1 MVSNMTQTS
10 TIPEKKTYTYKDY
23 AQLPEGAPYELI
35 NGQLVEEPSPSS
47 LHQDI
52 AFTLSGMLYDF
63 LKSKKCGKAFAAPLD
78 VYFEEKE
85 TFQPDLI
92 FISNKRLNIVKEQ
105 NIEGAPDIIFEIL
118 SPATAYYD
126 LRHKKDIYAKHGVK
140 EYWIID
146 PMEKSIEVYEQ
157 KDSEFELHS
166 KQINSGKVNSQVL
179 STFTFTLEEIF

>member
-1 MVSNMTQTS
+1 MATTS
-10 TIPEKKTYTYKDY
+10 DILHKKTYFYKDY
-23 AQLPEGAPYELI
+23 AQLPEKAPYELI
-35 NGQLVEEPSPSS
+35 NGQLVKEPAPTYQHQKISKNLFVL
-47 LHQDI
+47 LHNHAEVINQLGEVC
-52 AFTLSGMLYDF
+52 F
-63 LKSKKCGKAFAAPLD
+63 APLD
-78 VYFEEKE
+78 VYLEEIE

-92 FISNKRLNIVKEQ
+92 FIANERKQIITNEKIV
-105 NIEGAPDIIFEIL
+105 GAPDIVFEIL
-118 SPATAYYD
+118 SPSTAYYD